1 MPQQTPPPTD
11 QSGAS
16 APMGP
21 DDTTSSGSSSGSEH
35 TPPPVAGN
43 RFFAWM
49 RGLGLTRQPG
59 WVGGVSSGIAARLG
73 IDPLIVRGIFVV
85 VAVLGG
91 PALLLYAAAWL
102 LLPDADDRIHLE
114 EVFRGRVDSP
124 IVGIGV
130 IVLLSM
136 LPITQGFW
144 IAGAEYWG
152 EASWGEAFGRATWTI
167 IVLAAIV
174 ALIVWVSRRSNAS
187 SPSSSSA
194 APDATTPRAEPRF
207 GDETRD
213 APLLTLPAL
222 TAPSS
227 FDNDGAP
234 VPPPAPAPNAPPEEI
249 AAWRE
254 RQDLWKKQHNEFR
267 QQRAG
272 ERQAAS
278 RAAQEKARIERN
290 ARYAADR
297 AARARTRSHPLYS
310 FIVIGLAL
318 IVGGVTTL
326 LTGGAEIDS
335 AAIVL
340 GLAVALGVLALGI
353 IVNGIRGKRSGGAS
367 GFAIVVIVALALTS
381 SFPQGR
387 FFAIGSEVV
396 FTAVDRQGNAPQ
408 NFAAGFGDVTLEL
421 ADFYSDTPT
430 ASRSEPVDTVNLV
443 VGAGDVTVVI
453 PEGEY
458 VRLTSSVGAGEIRAE
473 NDSGL
478 QRAVTSDTVS
488 YDYEPRGR
496 GAWDGNERL
505 IAINVEL
512 GAGSIT
518 IIENAEGA
526 TNE

>member
-1 MPQQTPPPTD
+1 
-11 QSGAS
+11 
-16 APMGP
+16 
-21 DDTTSSGSSSGSEH
+21 
-35 TPPPVAGN
+35 
-43 RFFAWM
+43 M

-59 WVGGVSSGIAARLG
+59 WIGGVSSGIAARLG

-152 EASWGEAFGRATWTI
+152 EASWGEAFGRATWTL

-174 ALIVWVSRRSNAS
+174 ALIVWVSRRSA
-187 SPSSSSA
+187 SSSSPTSTPA
-194 APDATTPRAEPRF
+194 GPDASAPQAEARF
-207 GDETRD
+207 GDDSRD
-213 APLLTLPAL
+213 APLVAIPAL
-222 TAPSS
+222 TSPSS
-227 FDNDGAP
+227 FGNDGAP
-234 VPPPAPAPNAPPEEI
+234 VPPPAPAPNAPPEEV

-254 RQDLWKKQHNEFR
+254 RQDLWKTQHNEFR

-297 AARARTRSHPLYS
+297 AVRARTRSHPLYS

-318 IVGGVTTL
+318 VAGGITTL

-387 FFAIGSEVV
+387 FFAIGSDVV
-396 FTAVDRQGNAPQ
+396 FTAVDRQGSAPQ
-408 NFAAGFGDVTLEL
+408 NYVAGFGDVTLDLTE
-421 ADFYSDTPT
+421 FYSDTPT
-430 ASRSEPVDTVNLV
+430 ASLFESIDTVNLV
-443 VGAGDVTVVI
+443 VGAGGVTVVI

-473 NDSGL
+473 NDSGQ
-478 QRAVTSDTVS
+478 QRAVSSDTVS

-496 GAWDGNERL
+496 AAWDGNERL
-505 IAINVEL
+505 ISIDVEL

-526 TNE
+526 VNE